1 MSVLVKVLST
11 GQKRKVRRLRGDV
24 EAINALEPQIEALSD
39 AELTAK
45 TAEFRKRLDEA
56 RAPFSAPEDKERRE
70 DAEADML
77 EDLLPEAFACVREA
91 SRRTIGQRHFD
102 EQLIGGIVLHSGK
115 IAEMRTGEGKT
126 LVATLPVYL
135 NALTGRNVHVVTVND
150 YLARFHAE
158 WMGRIYRFLGMTTGA
173 IQNQMSPADRRPIYA
188 GDIVYGTNS
197 EFGFDYLRDNMAWT
211 HTDQTQRGHYF
222 AIVDEVD
229 SILIDEART
238 PLIISGAAEES
249 AKWYYQFASIARR
262 LQPERDYEVDEAKRT
277 IAISEEGVHRVEE
290 LLGIENLYDLS
301 QSPLVHYLQAA
312 VKAKELFKRDKEYV
326 VDSGEIVIVD
336 EFTGRKMPGRRWSD
350 GIHQSVEAKE
360 GVRIREEQQTLA
372 TITIQN
378 YFRMYDKLAGMTGTA
393 MTESQEFDHIY
404 KLEVVEIPTHRPMVR
419 QDKNDLI
426 YQTVDAKYRAV
437 VDDVKERHEKGQPVL
452 IGTVSIEN
460 NEKLSRMLE
469 RQGIPHNVLNAKHAG
484 VHEKEALII
493 AQAGHAGQVTVAT
506 NMAGRGVD
514 IILGG
519 NPEFEGK
526 QEALA
531 QGLVPESPEFD
542 AFVRKYEKD
551 AIAEWEPEHKK
562 VVDVGGLY
570 VVGTERHESRRID
583 NQLRGRSG
591 RQGDPGESRFYLSL
605 EDDLLRLFAGD
616 RMSRIMER
624 LKMPE
629 EMPIE
634 AKMVSRS
641 IERAQSNVE
650 QQNFEIRKNVLKYDD
665 VMNTQRQVIY
675 GERTKL
681 LEGEEFGDEARE
693 MVEDVVLST
702 IDTYANAE
710 MLPEEWDIAGLLVAL
725 EEIYPTTLAKEELDE
740 KETDELR
747 EIILRDVHEAYA
759 KKEAELGPETM
770 RRAERLVMLNV
781 LDAAWRDH
789 LYEMDYLREGIGLRA
804 MGQRDPLVEYQREGY
819 ELFQNVIGRIRD
831 DFTRYVFHVSTVEEG
846 ERSRRQSPLRYTA
859 PPTTSDEKAP
869 RRAAAPTQPA
879 QPTPAGGV
887 EPPPPGMPPQAM
899 PPPGAAASNDGD
911 EISYE
916 TIRREGDKVGRNDP
930 CPCGSGRKYK
940 RCHGAA

>member
-1 MSVLVKVLST
+1 MSVLVKVLSV
-11 GQKRKVRRLRGDV
+11 GQKRKVKKLGGHV
-24 EAINALEPQIEALSD
+24 QAVNELEPQFEALTD
-39 AELTAK
+39 AELRAK
-45 TAEFRKRLDEA
+45 TDEFRKRLTDGEHI
-56 RAPFSAPEDKERRE
+56 D
-70 DAEADML
+70 
-77 EDLLPEAFACVREA
+77 DLLPEAFAAVREA

-102 EQLIGGIVLHSGK
+102 VQLIGGIVLHQGK

-126 LVATLPVYL
+126 LVATLPTYL
-135 NALTGRNVHVVTVND
+135 NAVTGNNVHVVTVND

-158 WMGRIYRFLGMTTGA
+158 WMGRIYRFLGLHVGA
-173 IQNQMSPADRRPIYA
+173 IQNQMTPAERRPIYA
-188 GDIVYGTNS
+188 GDIIYGTNS
-197 EFGFDYLRDNMAWT
+197 EFGFDYLRDNMAWNSE
-211 HTDQTQRGHYF
+211 DQVQRGHSF

-249 AKWYYQFASIARR
+249 AKWYYQFAAICRR
-262 LQPERDYEVDEAKRT
+262 LEAERDYEVDEAKRT
-277 IAISEEGVHRVEE
+277 VAVTEEGVHRVEE
-290 LLGIENLYDLS
+290 LLNIENLYDL
-301 QSPLVHYLQAA
+301 QQAPLVHYLQAA
-312 VKAKELFKRDKEYV
+312 VKAKELFRRDVEYV
-326 VDSGEIVIVD
+326 VDSGEIIIVD

-360 GVRIREEQQTLA
+360 GVRIKEEQQTLA

-419 QDKNDLI
+419 NDRNDLI
-426 YQTVDAKYRAV
+426 YKTVDAKYNAV
-437 VDDVKERHEKGQPVL
+437 VEDVKERHAKGQPVL

-460 NEKLSRMLE
+460 NEKVSRMLE

-484 VHEKEALII
+484 VHEKEAMII
-493 AQAGHAGQVTVAT
+493 AQAGHVGQVTVAT

-531 QGLVPESPEFD
+531 QGLAPETTEFD
-542 AFVRKYEKD
+542 EFTRSYEQAKK
-551 AIAEWEPEHKK
+551 AEWEPEHKK
-562 VVDVGGLY
+562 VTDAGGLC
-570 VVGTERHESRRID
+570 VIGTERHESRRID

-591 RQGDPGESRFYLSL
+591 RQGDPGETRFYLSL
-605 EDDLLRLFAGD
+605 EDELMRLFAGD
-616 RMSRIMER
+616 RMATIMER
-624 LKMPE
+624 LRIPDD
-629 EMPIE
+629 MPIE

-675 GERTKL
+675 ADRTKL
-681 LEGEEFGDEARE
+681 LEGAEFEEKAKQ
-693 MVEDVVLST
+693 MVEDVILSAV
-702 IDTYANAE
+702 DTYANAE
-710 MLPEEWDIAGLLVAL
+710 MLPEDWDLGGLLTAL
-725 EEIYPTTLAKEELDE
+725 EEIYPTQLKAADLASMDHGEVAEAV
-740 KETDELR
+740 
-747 EIILRDVHEAYA
+747 LRDVHDAYG
-759 KKEAELGPETM
+759 KKEAELGAETM

-819 ELFQNVIGRIRD
+819 ELFDLVLGRIRD
-831 DFTRYVFHVSTVEEG
+831 DFTRYIFHVSTVADDET
-846 ERSRRQSPLRYTA
+846 RTRRQSPLRYTA
-859 PPTTSDEKAP
+859 PQTTSDEKAP
-869 RRAAAPTQPA
+869 QRAAPPAAPA
-879 QPTPAGGV
+879 QPMPAGG
-887 EPPPPGMPPQAM
+887 
-899 PPPGAAASNDGD
+899 AAQPSAED
-911 EISYE
+911 EVVYE
-916 TIRREGDKVGRNDP
+916 TIKREGEKVGRNDP
-930 CPCGSGRKYK
+930 CPCGSGKKYK
-940 RCHGAA
+940 RCHGMNA